1 MKPIIP
7 LYTLLLSLV
16 YAHQTTEQA
25 AFTSVQDPI
34 DISKEPWTSKY
45 GLQHDLGFT
54 GPLSFSHLPYAR
66 CLQDASNKFDIAIL
80 GFPFDTTT
88 SYRPG
93 ARFGPAGIR
102 HGSRRQSERGYTV
115 TWGTS
120 PYDLGATMMDCGDVP
135 LSGYDN
141 AKAIDQMEAAY
152 STLLMRPV
160 SGGVAGRERKA
171 YTARLANDDKE
182 HPRIIT
188 LGGDHTIVLPILRS
202 LNKVYGPVSV
212 IHFDAHLDTWAP
224 RGTTA
229 QERITHGSFFA
240 VAAEEHLIR
249 NTSVHAGIRCKMADI
264 GDVEHDDT
272 VGFQIVSTDDIDDYG
287 INKVIKAIR
296 TRIGSSPVYLS
307 LDIDVVDPGLAPA
320 TGTPEAGGWTTR
332 EVKRILRGL
341 SGLNFV
347 GADIVEVAPAYD
359 HADITS
365 IAAAD
370 IVYDFLTMLQTET
383 PPPPHD
389 SPLFR
394 DLDD

>member
-1 MKPIIP
+1 MKTIFL
-7 LYTLLLSLV
+7 LYTLLSFV
-16 YAHQTTEQA
+16 SGHQTSEQA
-25 AFTSVQDPI
+25 AFTSAQDPI

-102 HGSRRQSERGYTV
+102 HGSRRQSGRGYTV
-115 TWGTS
+115 TWGSS
-120 PYDLGATMMDCGDVP
+120 PYELGATMMDCGDVP

-160 SGGVAGRERKA
+160 SGSMRKA
-171 YTARLANDDKE
+171 YTSYLAKDGKE

-249 NTSVHAGIRCKMADI
+249 NTSVHAGIRCKMTDI
-264 GDVEHDDT
+264 GDVEHDDS
-272 VGFQIVSTDDIDDYG
+272 VGFWIVTTDDIDDYG
-287 INKVIKAIR
+287 INRIIKAIR
-296 TRIGSSPVYLS
+296 KRIGSSPVYLS
-307 LDIDVVDPGLAPA
+307 LVIDVHIDPGLAPA
-320 TGTPEAGGWTTR
+320 TGTPEVGGWTTR

-347 GADIVEVAPAYD
+347 GADVVEVAPAYD

-370 IVYDFLTMLQTET
+370 IVYDFFTMLQTET

-389 SPLFR
+389 ALLFR
-394 DLDD
+394 NLDD

>member
-1 MKPIIP
+1 MKPIFL
-7 LYTLLLSLV
+7 LYALPGFVSG
-16 YAHQTTEQA
+16 HQTSEQA

-102 HGSRRQSERGYTV
+102 HGSRRQSGRGYTV
-115 TWGTS
+115 TWGSS
-120 PYDLGATMMDCGDVP
+120 PYELGATMMDCGDVP

-160 SGGVAGRERKA
+160 SGDMRKE
-171 YTARLANDDKE
+171 YTAHFAKDGKE

-264 GDVEHDDT
+264 GDVEHDGS
-272 VGFQIVSTDDIDDYG
+272 VGFQIT
-287 INKVIKAIR
+287 
-296 TRIGSSPVYLS
+296 
-307 LDIDVVDPGLAPA
+307 PGLLLQLVRPKPGDGPRARLSA
-320 TGTPEAGGWTTR
+320 YYAGF
-332 EVKRILRGL
+332 RGL
-341 SGLNFV
+341 TSCACPFYCDFTNVFV
-347 GADIVEVAPAYD
+347 LDLMPNSRGADVVEVAPAYD
-359 HADITS
+359 HGEHGLLFYAVDLNTIGRAADITS

-383 PPPPHD
+383 PPPSHD
-389 SPLFR
+389 SLLFR
-394 DLDD
+394 NLDD

>member
-7 LYTLLLSLV
+7 LHTLLLSLV

-272 VGFQIVSTDDIDDYG
+272 VGFQIVSTDNIDDYG